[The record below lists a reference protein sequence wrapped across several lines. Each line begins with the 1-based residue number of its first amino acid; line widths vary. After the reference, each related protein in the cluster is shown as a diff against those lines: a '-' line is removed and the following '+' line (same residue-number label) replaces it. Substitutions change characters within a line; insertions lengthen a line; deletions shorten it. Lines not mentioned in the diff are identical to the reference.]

1 MVQGDVLV
9 HVADGHVERTPR
21 PAAEVVA
28 AGSVDGAVV
37 RSDESHAPPGC
48 KQTTSWDSWSISFN
62 LETQHP
68 PSSLWKRPSET
79 SATATGVGINLV
91 SSLAFIPLTLA
102 LINVG

>member
-28 AGSVDGAVV
+28 AGSVDGRSGAVRRIP
-37 RSDESHAPPGC
+37 RSARVQADHQLGQLVHQLQPGD
-48 KQTTSWDSWSISFN
+48 TTSSVITVETPLRDIGDCRWCWD
-62 LETQHP
+62 
-68 PSSLWKRPSET
+68 
-79 SATATGVGINLV
+79 LV